1 MRARLPLSAAV
12 LIACAASACDA
23 NRSSTGQGSPG
34 TIAPSATPEPPTAPS
49 PRRAGDSDALQYTLK
64 FDHAHQHL
72 IDVELN
78 VPAGDSSIELVLATW
93 TPGSYLIREYA
104 RQIEGLV
111 ALDPSGTALAITKT
125 KKNRWRVE
133 AAGKAASIR
142 YRVYAREMSVRT
154 NFVDDEVA
162 MVVGAATFMT
172 VDGRQ
177 DGPHDVAVVLRPG
190 WARAITGLDL
200 HPSGAPNRF
209 VAESFDELV
218 DSPFLIGNPIE
229 RSFDAGG
236 VPHEIATFGAGSAWD
251 ADKSTSDVAKIVA
264 EQQAFWGEVP
274 YRRYVILN
282 ALLSK
287 GGMGGLEH
295 LDSTLLLANPFAMAK
310 PARYRAWL
318 GLVSHEVFH
327 TWNGKRLRPEPLG
340 PFDYEN
346 EVYTDDLWIVEGLTS
361 YYDDLTM
368 VRAGLYNETQ
378 YLEALGGQIESLQKT
393 PGRFV
398 QPLSRASYDAWI
410 KYYRRDENS
419 TNTSISYYTKG
430 SVVGFLLDMLIRRST
445 GGKRSLDDVM
455 RRAYARY
462 GGDRGYTSAEFRA
475 LASEVA
481 GTDLSDFFSRAVDS
495 TDELDYQPALD
506 FVGLQFKQVKKS
518 STAEDDEKEGGYLGV
533 TASSSGVISRVLR
546 DTPGF
551 TSGLNV
557 DDEILAIEGERLGS
571 GGLKAVLKRHA
582 PGDDVAILIARR
594 GRVRTL
600 RATLAK
606 KPESSFKLEK
616 RPARSA
622 SQAARASAWLSP
634 VAR

>member
-12 LIACAASACDA
+12 LIACAASGCDA
-23 NRSSTGQGSPG
+23 SQSPVPQG
-34 TIAPSATPEPPTAPS
+34 TLSATPEPPAKPS
-49 PRRAGDSDALQYTLK
+49 PRRAGDADTLQYTLK

-72 IDVELN
+72 IDVELS
-78 VPAGDSSIELVLATW
+78 VPAGEASIELVLATW

-111 ALDPSGTALAITKT
+111 ALDQAGTPLAIRKI

-133 AAGKAASIR
+133 TSGKSASIR

-154 NFVDDEVA
+154 NFADDEVA

-172 VDGRQ
+172 VEGRQ
-177 DGPHDVAVVLRPG
+177 NGPHDVAVVLRPG
-190 WARAITGLDL
+190 WARAVTGLDL

-209 VAESFDELV
+209 VAENFDELV

-236 VPHEIATFGAGSAWD
+236 VPHEIASFGAGSSWD
-251 ADKSTSDVAKIVA
+251 ADKSTDDVAKIVV

-274 YRRYVILN
+274 YHRYVILN
-282 ALLSK
+282 ALLSR

-295 LDSTLLLANPFAMAK
+295 LDSTLLLANRFAMEK

-327 TWNGKRLRPEPLG
+327 TWNGKRLRPKSLG

-368 VRAGLYNETQ
+368 VRAGLYSETQ
-378 YLEALGGQIESLQKT
+378 YFEALGGQIERLQKT
-393 PGRFV
+393 PGRLV
-398 QPLSRASYDAWI
+398 QPLSRASHDAWI

-419 TNTSISYYTKG
+419 VNTSISYYTKG
-430 SVVGFLLDMLIRRST
+430 AVVGFLLDMLIRRNT
-445 GGKRSLDDVM
+445 RGKSSLDDVM

-462 GGDRGYTSAEFRA
+462 GRESGYTSAEFRA

-481 GTDLSDFFSRAVDS
+481 GTDLSAFFARAVDS

-506 FVGLQFKQVKKS
+506 FVGLQFKEVKKS
-518 STAEDDEKEGGYLGV
+518 GGKDDEKEGGYLGV
-533 TASSSGVISRVLR
+533 TVSSSGVINRVLR

-551 TSGLNV
+551 ASGLNV
-557 DDEILAIEGERLGS
+557 DDEILAIESDRLDS
-571 GGLKAVLKRHA
+571 GGLKGVLKHHA

-600 RATLAK
+600 RATLGE

-616 RPARSA
+616 RSARSA